1 MHLNVSLVRQDTDT
15 KGRKDMVDRIAI
27 REKLL
32 ELEKLRPELLE
43 EAMGFIEYL
52 VHREK
57 EKQNMP
63 VIHDTNEIEFI
74 SND

>member
-1 MHLNVSLVRQDTDT
+1 MN
-15 KGRKDMVDRIAI
+15 MVERMVV

-52 VHREK
+52 IHREK
-57 EKQNMP
+57 EKQNTP
-63 VIHDTNEIEFI
+63 RIHDTNEIQFL

>member
-1 MHLNVSLVRQDTDT
+1 M
-15 KGRKDMVDRIAI
+15 GMVDRIMI

-43 EAMGFIEYL
+43 EPMRFVEYL
-52 VHREK
+52 IHREK

-63 VIHDTNEIEFI
+63 GVYDTNEIKFL

>member
-1 MHLNVSLVRQDTDT
+1 
-15 KGRKDMVDRIAI
+15 MVERMMV

-32 ELEKLRPELLE
+32 ELEQLRPELLE

-52 VHREK
+52 IHREK
-57 EKQNMP
+57 EKQNNP
-63 VIHDTNEIEFI
+63 GIHDTNEIQFL

>member
-1 MHLNVSLVRQDTDT
+1 
-15 KGRKDMVDRIAI
+15 MVERIMI

-52 VHREK
+52 IHREK
-57 EKQNMP
+57 EKQDIP
-63 VIHDTNEIEFI
+63 GVHDTNDIEIL

>member
-1 MHLNVSLVRQDTDT
+1 
-15 KGRKDMVDRIAI
+15 MVERMMV

-52 VHREK
+52 IHREK
-57 EKQNMP
+57 EKQNTHG
-63 VIHDTNEIEFI
+63 IHDTNEIQFL
-74 SND
+74 SSD

>member
-1 MHLNVSLVRQDTDT
+1 VREAPITE
-15 KGRKDMVDRIAI
+15 GWKDMVERITI

-43 EAMGFIEYL
+43 EAMRFIEYL
-52 VHREK
+52 IHREK
-57 EKQNMP
+57 EKQKLP
-63 VIHDTNEIEFI
+63 GVHDTNEIEFL

>member
-1 MHLNVSLVRQDTDT
+1 
-15 KGRKDMVDRIAI
+15 MVERIMI

-32 ELEKLRPELLE
+32 ELEKLRPELLD

-52 VHREK
+52 IHREK
-57 EKQNMP
+57 EKQSIP
-63 VIHDTNEIEFI
+63 GVHDTNDIEFL

>member
-1 MHLNVSLVRQDTDT
+1 
-15 KGRKDMVDRIAI
+15 MVDRIAI

-63 VIHDTNEIEFI
+63 GIHDTNEIEFI